1 MMDFDPCMIYCKINA
16 TANCDK
22 LIDFGERSFK
32 WALYSVKYI

>member
-22 LIDFGERSFK
+22 LINFNVRPE
-32 WALYSVKYI
+32 IM